1 MNIVEQFD
9 SVALAG
15 IENLRLV
22 ASGAIDE
29 KGSAGK
35 LKDAMVALKA
45 FDGATRR
52 IAARNHSLALTLK
65 TAQVIGVNKQQ
76 LQPIWKELASGA
88 SGSVTQKPRAPLAAS
103 KGNGKK

>member
-29 KGSAGK
+29 NGSAGK
-35 LKDAMVALKA
+35 LKSATAALKA
-45 FDGATRR
+45 FDSATRR
-52 IAARNHSLALTLK
+52 IAAQNNRITVVLK
-65 TAQVIGVNKQQ
+65 TAQAIGIKKQQ
-76 LQPIWKELASGA
+76 LQPFWQELAGA
-88 SGSVTQKPRAPLAAS
+88 SAPVTPKTRAPLAQP
-103 KGNGKK
+103 KTNGKK